1 MNISPQRSLK
11 NWPLIP
17 ILVLLFFLATLAAV
31 WHVSRLQTQLIESTA
46 INDAR
51 LLSDAL
57 AEFRTLYTS
66 EVVQTA
72 RQYGLEITHDYGTK
86 ENAIP
91 LPATLS
97 MLLGERLGEHNL
109 GGKTALYSP
118 YPFPWRQEQGGLRDQ
133 YREAAWQFLSQNPDK
148 PFYQFI
154 EQDGHK
160 RLRYATADV
169 MRPACVA
176 CHNSHPDTPK
186 NDWRAGDLRGVLE
199 VDLSLDQI
207 VAQTQSDLK
216 GTIAIF
222 GAIALLGLIGIGSV
236 ISRLRRNSQELQQR
250 VEERTA
256 ELAETSTHLQYL
268 VDNSP
273 AIIYSAVPSGD
284 FTITFV
290 SGNLYEVLGY
300 QPRDML
306 NEMNFWFEHIHPEDQ
321 ADLIQRLP
329 RLLAKGG
336 QQSHDYRFRHR
347 DGHYLWMHDTLR
359 MVYDEAG
366 TPLELL
372 GSLLDITERK
382 SMEEA
387 MRREKEEQRALIR
400 ELQEARD
407 QLLQNE
413 KMAAIGQLAA
423 GVAHEINNPIGYI
436 NSNLG
441 TLQRYTDDLIA
452 LVEHYQA
459 MEEAV
464 EANQPE
470 AVKQSRALREKID
483 FAYIKEDLPDLVRE
497 SQEGAERVRRIVQ
510 DLKEFSHVDEAEW
523 QWADLHQG
531 LESTLNIVHNELKYK
546 AEIHREYG
554 ELPQVECLASQVNQV
569 FMNLLVNAAH
579 AIEKSGTITLRS
591 GCDEHEVWL
600 EIGDSGKGIP
610 ADKLSHIFEPFYTT
624 KPVGIGTGLGLSLSY
639 SIIKKHHGR
648 IEVESEVGKG
658 SRFTIHLPI
667 KHPDKRTET
676 DETASQE
683 GDKP

>member
-1 MNISPQRSLK
+1 MDRSPEHPLK
-11 NWPLIP
+11 NWPLIT

-31 WHVSRLQTQLIESTA
+31 WHVSRLQSQLIESTA

-57 AEFRTLYTS
+57 TEFRTLYTS
-66 EVVQTA
+66 EVVETA
-72 RQYGLEITHDYGTK
+72 RQHGLEISHDYATK

-97 MLLGERLGEHNL
+97 MLLGEKLGEHNL

-118 YPFPWRQEQGGLRDQ
+118 YPFPWRQAQGGLRDQ
-133 YREAAWQFLSQNPDK
+133 YREAAWQFLSENPGK
-148 PFYQFI
+148 PYYQFI

-169 MRPACVA
+169 MRSACVT

-186 NDWRAGDLRGVLE
+186 NDWKTGDLRGVLE
-199 VDLSLDQI
+199 VDLSLDKI
-207 VAQTQSDLK
+207 IAQTQTDLK

-236 ISRLRRNSQELQQR
+236 ISRLRRSSQELQQR

-256 ELAETSTHLQYL
+256 ELASK
-268 VDNSP
+268 
-273 AIIYSAVPSGD
+273 
-284 FTITFV
+284 
-290 SGNLYEVLGY
+290 
-300 QPRDML
+300 
-306 NEMNFWFEHIHPEDQ
+306 
-321 ADLIQRLP
+321 
-329 RLLAKGG
+329 AK
-336 QQSHDYRFRHR
+336 
-347 DGHYLWMHDTLR
+347 
-359 MVYDEAG
+359 
-366 TPLELL
+366 
-372 GSLLDITERK
+372 
-382 SMEEA
+382 
-387 MRREKEEQRALIR
+387 

-441 TLQRYTDDLIA
+441 TLQRYTDDLIE
-452 LVEHYQA
+452 LVGCYQT
-459 MEEAV
+459 MEKRV
-464 EANQPE
+464 EKSHPE
-470 AVKQSRALREKID
+470 VVKQSRAFREKID
-483 FAYIKEDLPDLVRE
+483 FAYIKEDLADLVRE

-531 LESTLNIVHNELKYK
+531 LESTLNIVHNELKYT
-546 AEIHREYG
+546 ADIHKTYG
-554 ELPQVECLASQVNQV
+554 KLPPVECIASQINQV

-579 AIEKSGTITLRS
+579 AIEKSGTITLRT
-591 GCDEHEVWL
+591 GCDGNEVWL
-600 EIGDSGKGIP
+600 EVGDTGKGIP

-624 KPVGIGTGLGLSLSY
+624 KPVGVGTGLGLSLSY

-648 IEVESEVGKG
+648 IEVESDVGNG

-667 KHPDKRTET
+667 KHPDKRVET
-676 DETASQE
+676 DTIASLE
-683 GDKP
+683 GDKS

>member
-1 MNISPQRSLK
+1 M
-11 NWPLIP
+11 
-17 ILVLLFFLATLAAV
+17 
-31 WHVSRLQTQLIESTA
+31 
-46 INDAR
+46 
-51 LLSDAL
+51 
-57 AEFRTLYTS
+57 AE
-66 EVVQTA
+66 
-72 RQYGLEITHDYGTK
+72 
-86 ENAIP
+86 
-91 LPATLS
+91 
-97 MLLGERLGEHNL
+97 
-109 GGKTALYSP
+109 
-118 YPFPWRQEQGGLRDQ
+118 
-133 YREAAWQFLSQNPDK
+133 
-148 PFYQFI
+148 
-154 EQDGHK
+154 
-160 RLRYATADV
+160 
-169 MRPACVA
+169 
-176 CHNSHPDTPK
+176 
-186 NDWRAGDLRGVLE
+186 
-199 VDLSLDQI
+199 
-207 VAQTQSDLK
+207 
-216 GTIAIF
+216 
-222 GAIALLGLIGIGSV
+222 
-236 ISRLRRNSQELQQR
+236 
-250 VEERTA
+250 
-256 ELAETSTHLQYL
+256 
-268 VDNSP
+268 
-273 AIIYSAVPSGD
+273 
-284 FTITFV
+284 
-290 SGNLYEVLGY
+290 
-300 QPRDML
+300 
-306 NEMNFWFEHIHPEDQ
+306 
-321 ADLIQRLP
+321 
-329 RLLAKGG
+329 GG
-336 QQSHDYRFRHR
+336 QKSHDYRFRHC

-359 MVYDEAG
+359 MVYDEAD

-372 GSLLDITERK
+372 GSLLDITDRK
-382 SMEEA
+382 AMEEA
-387 MRREKEEQRALIR
+387 LLREKEEQRTLIR

-459 MEEAV
+459 MEEV
-464 EANQPE
+464 IEASQPQ

-483 FAYIKEDLPDLVRE
+483 FEYIKEDLPDLVRE

-600 EIGDSGKGIP
+600 EVGDSGKGIP

-648 IEVESEVGKG
+648 IDVESELGKG
-658 SRFTIHLPI
+658 SRFTIRLPI
-667 KHPDKRTET
+667 KRLDKKAET
-676 DETASQE
+676 DEIAPVE

>member
-1 MNISPQRSLK
+1 MISDERDSKTVPLRLLVIDDDDVDRMALQRTLK
-11 NWPLIP
+11 ASD
-17 ILVLLFFLATLAAV
+17 VTATLQEATTVAAG
-31 WHVSRLQTQLIESTA
+31 
-46 INDAR
+46 
-51 LLSDAL
+51 
-57 AEFRTLYTS
+57 F
-66 EVVQTA
+66 
-72 RQYGLEITHDYGTK
+72 
-86 ENAIP
+86 
-91 LPATLS
+91 
-97 MLLGERLGEHNL
+97 
-109 GGKTALYSP
+109 
-118 YPFPWRQEQGGLRDQ
+118 
-133 YREAAWQFLSQNPDK
+133 EAAEKDSYDCILLDYQLPDG
-148 PFYQFI
+148 
-154 EQDGHK
+154 DGLALLR
-160 RLRYATADV
+160 RLRAANIETPVV
-169 MRPACVA
+169 MMTGHGDEQLAVEILHAGASDYLTKGKLNPETLTHTL
-176 CHNSHPDTPK
+176 HNVT
-186 NDWRAGDLRGVLE
+186 RLFQLE
-199 VDLSLDQI
+199 SQRKT
-207 VAQTQSDLK
+207 TQS
-216 GTIAIF
+216 
-222 GAIALLGLIGIGSV
+222 
-236 ISRLRRNSQELQQR
+236 Q
-250 VEERTA
+250 
-256 ELAETSTHLQYL
+256 LAETSAHLQYL
-268 VDNSP
+268 IDNSP

-284 FTITFV
+284 FKITFV
-290 SGNLYEVLGY
+290 SENLHEVLGY
-300 QPRDML
+300 QPSEML
-306 NEMNFWFEHIHPEDQ
+306 DEMNFWFEHIHPDDQ
-321 ADLIQRLP
+321 VDLIQRLP
-329 RLLAKGG
+329 QLLAKGG

-366 TPLELL
+366 APLELL
-372 GSLLDITERK
+372 GSLLDITDRK
-382 SMEEA
+382 AMEEA
-387 MRREKEEQRALIR
+387 LLREKEEQRVLIR

-452 LVEHYQA
+452 LVECYQA
-459 MEEAV
+459 MEEV
-464 EANQPE
+464 IETSQPQ

-483 FAYIKEDLPDLVRE
+483 FEYIKEDLPDLVRE

-648 IEVESEVGKG
+648 IDVESELGKG
-658 SRFTIHLPI
+658 SRFTIRLPI
-667 KHPDKRTET
+667 KRPDKKAET
-676 DETASQE
+676 DEIAPVE